1 MNTHLHLLASTAAR
15 LTPGAAFFVTAAGGP
30 PAPPALATPLCGS
43 QCLTAAASPYLPPAS
58 PPPPP
63 ASAAPVSHPGP
74 HDEEAA
80 PLSAA
85 RECPPRPSGRRRS
98 RRQAARMAVKAH
110 SCQQPR
116 PAPSRWQAAELLEGH
131 SLQGGLH
138 APFDFQLHWRDGLC
152 SGPALDNLDAMNGL
166 GRTSAPFA
174 LDHPDGTNF
183 QLAAL
188 IQALSRQEALPDW
201 ATLPDPLSS
210 FRDLPT
216 LAEPQQVHET
226 TGHIQH
232 VMAQVPPMTPA
243 APPNLAN
250 SCSLALPSASPPD
263 VWGHTAMASMA
274 TNPCKVVQ
282 VSGSTC
288 LEDPMPRME
297 QEAARKLL
305 SEQLDQLY
313 KPFYSPHSQPTVP
326 QGAIPAHE
334 TLPVV
339 VPSGC
344 GSADHVEEKPQV
356 LAPSQQKA
364 GKPNP
369 PPRNAWSAELRKAIA
384 AASPSKG
391 ALSDKKREPRVAGG
405 WSDYSGAC
413 FTAGYQQLPAKHI
426 VEVLLEHRA
435 SSDQTSAAT
444 KLPFDVAQSLATNGG
459 SLESSSGHKHCRQA
473 GGPGSTWTDTLEDKR
488 ARHDVGQQMHDALLQ
503 EPLACMDEDASK
515 APLYRRE
522 KEKRRTLTE
531 KRRRER
537 ISESLKALQKVTPQP
552 TSHREDTATML
563 ERAREYM
570 LFLESQVQA
579 LSSSSDRS
587 CQAKQREHLLFARKL
602 TKQNGK
608 GGTRMHE

>member
-1 MNTHLHLLASTAAR
+1 
-15 LTPGAAFFVTAAGGP
+15 
-30 PAPPALATPLCGS
+30 
-43 QCLTAAASPYLPPAS
+43 
-58 PPPPP
+58 
-63 ASAAPVSHPGP
+63 
-74 HDEEAA
+74 
-80 PLSAA
+80 
-85 RECPPRPSGRRRS
+85 
-98 RRQAARMAVKAH
+98 MAVKAH

-116 PAPSRWQAAELLEGH
+116 PAPSRWQATDPLLGGH
-131 SLQGGLH
+131 SLQSGLH
-138 APFDFQLHWRDGLC
+138 APFDFQLHWRDGLG
-152 SGPALDNLDAMNGL
+152 SGPALDNSDVMNGL

-174 LDHPDGTNF
+174 LEHPDGRTF

-188 IQALSRQEALPDW
+188 IQALSRQEALPDL

-216 LAEPQQVHET
+216 LAEPLQQVHET

-232 VMAQVPPMTPA
+232 IMAQVPPMTPA

-263 VWGHTAMASMA
+263 VWGHAAMATS
-274 TNPCKVVQ
+274 PHKVVQ

-288 LEDPMPRME
+288 LEDPMPQME
-297 QEAARKLL
+297 QEAARKIF

-313 KPFYSPHSQPTVP
+313 KPFYSLYSQPAVQ

-334 TLPVV
+334 TLPFV

-344 GSADHVEEKPQV
+344 GSADHVEEKPQL
-356 LAPSQQKA
+356 LAPTQQKG

-384 AASPSKG
+384 AASSSKG

-413 FTAGYQQLPAKHI
+413 FTAGSQQLPAKHL

-444 KLPFDVAQSLATNGG
+444 TLPFDVAQSLATIGG
-459 SLESSSGHKHCRQA
+459 SLESSSGHKHRRQA
-473 GGPGSTWTDTLEDKR
+473 GGQGSTWTDTLGDKR

-515 APLYRRE
+515 ASQYRRE

-570 LFLESQVQA
+570 LFLESQVQVGFE
-579 LSSSSDRS
+579 LD
-587 CQAKQREHLLFARKL
+587 
-602 TKQNGK
+602 
-608 GGTRMHE
+608 